1 MQHIEGRFKSPR
13 NAGIYYQA
21 WLPEGGVKAA
31 LLLVH
36 GLGEHSGRYGNVVN
50 RLVPL
55 GYAIYALDH
64 VGHGKSEG
72 AREYVERFE
81 DYTDT
86 LAVYQAMVAG
96 WQAGRPL
103 FLLGHSMGGLIATV
117 YLLDHQADF
126 TGAVLS
132 APAIKVSGNIPQ
144 AAIVLSK
151 ILAVLAPKAGVAAL
165 DTNLISR
172 DPGVVAAYD
181 ADPLVCHGKTTARL
195 GAELLKA
202 GRRAA
207 AEAGRISLPIL
218 ILQGGG
224 DKIVDPSGAQSLHDT
239 ASSTDKTLKM
249 YPGLYHEIFN
259 EPERAQV
266 LQDVQAWLAA
276 RA

>member
-55 GYAIYALDH
+55 GYAIYGLDH

-86 LAVYQAMVAG
+86 LAAYRAMVSG
-96 WQAGRPL
+96 WQAGCPL
-103 FLLGHSMGGLIATV
+103 FLLGHSMGGLIAAV
-117 YLLDHQADF
+117 YLLDRQAEF
-126 TGAVLS
+126 KGAVLS
-132 APAIKVSGNIPQ
+132 APAIKVGGDIPP
-144 AAIVLSK
+144 AVVALSK
-151 ILAVLAPKAGVAAL
+151 LLATVAPRAGVAAL
-165 DTNLISR
+165 DTRLISR
-172 DPGVVAAYD
+172 DPAVVAAYD

-202 GRRAA
+202 SRRAA

-224 DKIVDPSGAQSLHDT
+224 DKIVDPPGAQMLHDM
-239 ASSTDKTLKM
+239 ASSADKTLKM

-259 EPERAQV
+259 EPEHDRV